1 LQRLCDDGPVEVS
14 RAVLVTGCSSGIGR
28 ATAERLARSGWTVY
42 ASARRLDSI
51 AELGAAGCRLL
62 ELDVTDEGSRQAA
75 VEAVE
80 AAEGAVGALVNNAGY
95 SLSGALETVPLD
107 EARRQLETN
116 VLGLVR
122 LSQLVLPGMR
132 AQGWGRIVNLSSMGG
147 RLTFPGGGWYHA
159 SKHAVE
165 ALSDA
170 LRFEVE
176 GFGVDVVVIEP
187 GLIRTGFADA
197 AVGTI
202 ADRSEDPEG
211 PYDAFNQ
218 GVAAATAGAY
228 RNAIARTLGGGP
240 DTVARAIER
249 ALSARRPRTRYRVT
263 GSARLFIGLR
273 RLLPDRL
280 WDALVARTFPQPKP

>member
-1 LQRLCDDGPVEVS
+1 MEVS

-51 AELGAAGCRLL
+51 AELEAVGCRLL
-62 ELDVTDEGSRQAA
+62 ELDVTDEGSMRAA

-80 AAEGAVGALVNNAGY
+80 EAEGSVGALVNNAGY

-132 AQGWGRIVNLSSMGG
+132 AQGWGRIVNVSSMGG

-170 LRFEVE
+170 LRFEVQ
-176 GFGVDVVVIEP
+176 GFGIDVVVIQP

-211 PYDAFNQ
+211 PYDGFNQ

-240 DTVARAIER
+240 EVVARAIER
-249 ALSARRPRTRYRVT
+249 ALAAKRPRTRYRVT
-263 GSARLFIGLR
+263 GSAVLFIGLR